1 MVTPKGLLKTKFV
14 RYFFFNLK
22 VGSKRI
28 LDLLVSKIEN
38 QGHRR
43 RHQPNILRL
52 QLTYVEVAFLPPNTT
67 SHFQPLDAKII
78 ASFKAATSPFF
89 ALDASVVHGTCP
101 AKILMSRPY
110 PIHVPSKNCPSLQ
123 FVLSRQ
129 HLMGYNLYL
138 RSRDFNVPN
147 IAKIFGRVLDCP
159 VPSRPW
165 TCPVP
170 MTTLLDAGQD
180 LHNSGQGLGVTED
193 PRNAVLADAIND
205 YFLDLEKE
213 IPTEDVLDDNNI
225 VRLVQEEMFDGE
237 INEIDS
243 EKEEIQV
250 SLDNAL
256 KSIQTWISFF
266 EQQQSDESLIINKD
280 SVRLNQISYETT
292 SSNLAHANIKGF
304 FFFLVKFD
312 GSLMNAFRKWQT
324 LYIPRRL
331 IVLGLCALA
340 ILINYADRSNIAV
353 AIVYMAKEFGW
364 SSTTQGLVL
373 SSFFVG
379 YLTTQVLGGAL
390 ADKFGG
396 KWVLGVAAVGWTTFT
411 LLTPSAAKLGLN
423 YLLSCRIL
431 LGIAEGACFPSVH
444 SLIAS
449 WAPLEERSRAV
460 AIITSSNH
468 FGSIIAF
475 PVSTWLG
482 SGPWGWESIF
492 WVFGTVGV
500 IWSLIWQIYGGS
512 DPSTYPG
519 ISKEELDLILKDNH
533 KESRSYY
540 SSLPT
545 DEEEAMNRSSEN
557 VINVADGDDDDDVI
571 SEEIDESFTA
581 IKNSN
586 PSHIPWRLI
595 FSRREVWAIIIAY
608 VCHSGGFFMLLNWL
622 PTYYLDHFGVDIKY
636 LGYFTVLPY
645 IAQGVSGFFVGILAD
660 YVINR
665 LKVRVIIVRRIAQ
678 IIGSCGIAIFLL
690 LATHVAKTPLQGIIL
705 ITIGNGL
712 NSFTLAG
719 LTVSQLDIAPRYSGL
734 IFGLGNSLGMIP
746 VIVGLTLTGWVLDS
760 TGKNWNIIWNTA
772 SALYFTGAFAFSILA
787 GEKVVI
793 E

>member
-1 MVTPKGLLKTKFV
+1 LFTPK
-14 RYFFFNLK
+14 
-22 VGSKRI
+22 
-28 LDLLVSKIEN
+28 
-38 QGHRR
+38 
-43 RHQPNILRL
+43 
-52 QLTYVEVAFLPPNTT
+52 
-67 SHFQPLDAKII
+67 
-78 ASFKAATSPFF
+78 
-89 ALDASVVHGTCP
+89 
-101 AKILMSRPY
+101 
-110 PIHVPSKNCPSLQ
+110 
-123 FVLSRQ
+123 
-129 HLMGYNLYL
+129 
-138 RSRDFNVPN
+138 
-147 IAKIFGRVLDCP
+147 
-159 VPSRPW
+159 
-165 TCPVP
+165 
-170 MTTLLDAGQD
+170 
-180 LHNSGQGLGVTED
+180 
-193 PRNAVLADAIND
+193 
-205 YFLDLEKE
+205 
-213 IPTEDVLDDNNI
+213 
-225 VRLVQEEMFDGE
+225 
-237 INEIDS
+237 
-243 EKEEIQV
+243 
-250 SLDNAL
+250 
-256 KSIQTWISFF
+256 
-266 EQQQSDESLIINKD
+266 
-280 SVRLNQISYETT
+280 
-292 SSNLAHANIKGF
+292 
-304 FFFLVKFD
+304 
-312 GSLMNAFRKWQT
+312 
-324 LYIPRRL
+324 
-331 IVLGLCALA
+331 
-340 ILINYADRSNIAV
+340 DRSNIAV

-533 KESRSYY
+533 KEK
-540 SSLPT
+540 
-545 DEEEAMNRSSEN
+545 
-557 VINVADGDDDDDVI
+557 
-571 SEEIDESFTA
+571 IDESFTA

-665 LKVRVIIVRRIAQ
+665 LKVRVIIIRRIAQ

>member
-1 MVTPKGLLKTKFV
+1 MIFITYITPK
-14 RYFFFNLK
+14 
-22 VGSKRI
+22 
-28 LDLLVSKIEN
+28 
-38 QGHRR
+38 
-43 RHQPNILRL
+43 
-52 QLTYVEVAFLPPNTT
+52 
-67 SHFQPLDAKII
+67 
-78 ASFKAATSPFF
+78 
-89 ALDASVVHGTCP
+89 
-101 AKILMSRPY
+101 
-110 PIHVPSKNCPSLQ
+110 
-123 FVLSRQ
+123 
-129 HLMGYNLYL
+129 
-138 RSRDFNVPN
+138 
-147 IAKIFGRVLDCP
+147 
-159 VPSRPW
+159 
-165 TCPVP
+165 
-170 MTTLLDAGQD
+170 
-180 LHNSGQGLGVTED
+180 
-193 PRNAVLADAIND
+193 
-205 YFLDLEKE
+205 
-213 IPTEDVLDDNNI
+213 
-225 VRLVQEEMFDGE
+225 
-237 INEIDS
+237 
-243 EKEEIQV
+243 
-250 SLDNAL
+250 
-256 KSIQTWISFF
+256 
-266 EQQQSDESLIINKD
+266 
-280 SVRLNQISYETT
+280 
-292 SSNLAHANIKGF
+292 
-304 FFFLVKFD
+304 
-312 GSLMNAFRKWQT
+312 
-324 LYIPRRL
+324 
-331 IVLGLCALA
+331 
-340 ILINYADRSNIAV
+340 DRSNIAV

-519 ISKEELDLILKDNH
+519 ISKEELDLILKDIH

-545 DEEEAMNRSSEN
+545 GEEEAMNRSSDD
-557 VINVADGDDDDDVI
+557 VINVADGDDNDDVI

-581 IKNSN
+581 IKNSK
-586 PSHIPWRLI
+586 PLHIPWRLI

-636 LGYFTVLPY
+636 LGYFTALPY

-734 IFGLGNSLGMIP
+734 IFGLGSSLGMIP

>member
-1 MVTPKGLLKTKFV
+1 
-14 RYFFFNLK
+14 
-22 VGSKRI
+22 
-28 LDLLVSKIEN
+28 
-38 QGHRR
+38 
-43 RHQPNILRL
+43 
-52 QLTYVEVAFLPPNTT
+52 
-67 SHFQPLDAKII
+67 
-78 ASFKAATSPFF
+78 
-89 ALDASVVHGTCP
+89 
-101 AKILMSRPY
+101 
-110 PIHVPSKNCPSLQ
+110 
-123 FVLSRQ
+123 
-129 HLMGYNLYL
+129 
-138 RSRDFNVPN
+138 
-147 IAKIFGRVLDCP
+147 
-159 VPSRPW
+159 
-165 TCPVP
+165 
-170 MTTLLDAGQD
+170 
-180 LHNSGQGLGVTED
+180 
-193 PRNAVLADAIND
+193 
-205 YFLDLEKE
+205 
-213 IPTEDVLDDNNI
+213 
-225 VRLVQEEMFDGE
+225 
-237 INEIDS
+237 
-243 EKEEIQV
+243 
-250 SLDNAL
+250 
-256 KSIQTWISFF
+256 
-266 EQQQSDESLIINKD
+266 
-280 SVRLNQISYETT
+280 
-292 SSNLAHANIKGF
+292 
-304 FFFLVKFD
+304 
-312 GSLMNAFRKWQT
+312 MNAFRKWQT